1 MTAMHSRP
9 FIAAMLA
16 TALALPALAQS
27 TDAPPPS
34 SDPAQEAAR
43 GYANPAM
50 PNQAAINAGG
60 QAGTAALNNQA
71 SAASATQ
78 SSADASAAATNAVNQ
93 AQYDADRQA
102 YTDALVRHD
111 AAVDRTDA
119 RYARQRNAYADAM
132 AAWRAQVAAC
142 KRGHQRAC
150 DMPTPNPADY
160 Y

>member
-1 MTAMHSRP
+1 MTAVRSRTV
-9 FIAAMLA
+9 
-16 TALALPALAQS
+16 TALLIGALAFPALAQS
-27 TDAPPPS
+27 TVAPPPS

-43 GYANPAM
+43 GYANPPM

-60 QAGTAALNNQA
+60 QAGTAALNDGA
-71 SAASATQ
+71 SAASQMQ
-78 SSADASAAATNAVNQ
+78 SSSDAATVAMTAANQ

-102 YTDALVRHD
+102 YMDALVRHD

-132 AAWRAQVAAC
+132 SVWRAQVAAC
-142 KRGHQRAC
+142 KRGHQKAC